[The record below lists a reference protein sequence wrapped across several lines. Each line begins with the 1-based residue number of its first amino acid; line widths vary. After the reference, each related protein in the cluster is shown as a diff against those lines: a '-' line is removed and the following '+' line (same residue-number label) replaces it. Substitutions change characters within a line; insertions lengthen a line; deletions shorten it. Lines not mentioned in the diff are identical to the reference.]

1 MQIKQSAIN
10 DQIIRFFIFHYVRF
24 ICVLKK
30 LYKSRIYAYDKN
42 NMFKWHIQ
50 VTYFLEHACITYV
63 SDYLSQ
69 RVVNEMWLLLRGGL
83 CRESNWR
90 KEVDVHASVI
100 WPRLISSIHDENLKR
115 VVSSCVF
122 LRSTILSHG
131 WSSVRATTELILQ
144 IRINVS

>member
-10 DQIIRFFIFHYVRF
+10 DQIIRFFIINYVRF

-30 LYKSRIYAYDKN
+30 LYKSRIHAFDKN

-50 VTYFLEHACITYV
+50 VTYFLEHACISYV

-83 CRESNWR
+83 LCRESNWR

-100 WPRLISSIHDENLKR
+100 RPRLISSIHDENLSSPR
-115 VVSSCVF
+115 VSSCDRPYF
-122 LRSTILSHG
+122 LTVG
-131 WSSVRATTELILQ
+131 SSVRATTELILQ
-144 IRINVS
+144 IRISVS